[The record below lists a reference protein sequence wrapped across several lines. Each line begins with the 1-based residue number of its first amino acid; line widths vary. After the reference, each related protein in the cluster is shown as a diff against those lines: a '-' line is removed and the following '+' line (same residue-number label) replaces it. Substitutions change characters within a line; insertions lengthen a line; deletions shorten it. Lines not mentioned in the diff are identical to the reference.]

1 MISVAVNLAW
11 LVPGDVGGSE
21 EYTTRLLASVLRAAP
36 SDISLE
42 VVASKRLTQN
52 CPWMEA
58 LPLSVVA
65 GPLGNRGYRILAEST
80 QVHRATRNADLVHHF
95 GGRLPALRNPRSI
108 VTIHDLQPLDLPA
121 NFSRAKRRYL
131 CWAVQRSAAAASLI
145 CTPSD
150 WVAQSVVDR
159 LGVDPDKVRVVP
171 STWTPQRGDAN
182 GAGGAGGADDAGD
195 AGGAGGAYGAGGAND
210 AGGAGGADDANDARR
225 AGGADDA
232 YGAGGADDA
241 GDADA
246 LAVDGL
252 ADRLGSGPVVLYP
265 AATHPHKNHLL
276 LLEAVDRLADRGGDL
291 TLVLTGGRGRAETLV
306 EARLRRSR
314 ARVLRLG
321 RVSGPLLSALT
332 RRADILAFPSG
343 YEGFGLPLLEAMV
356 AGTPVVAGD
365 NSAMPEVVADAGL
378 LVGVNDPDCWADAIE
393 EVVADPSLAD
403 RLSAAGRV
411 RAEAYAPAVSARRLI
426 SVWREAL

>member
-42 VVASKRLTQN
+42 VVASKRLTQS

-58 LPLSVVA
+58 LPLSVLA

-80 QVHRATRNADLVHHF
+80 QVHRATREADLVHHF

-131 CWAVQRSAAAASLI
+131 SWAVQRSAAAASLI

-182 GAGGAGGADDAGD
+182 DT
-195 AGGAGGAYGAGGAND
+195 
-210 AGGAGGADDANDARR
+210 RR
-225 AGGADDA
+225 
-232 YGAGGADDA
+232 
-241 GDADA
+241 ADA
-246 LAVDGL
+246 LGVEGL
-252 ADRLGSGPVVLYP
+252 VDRLGSGPVVLYP

-321 RVSGPLLSALT
+321 RVSGPLLSALN
-332 RRADILAFPSG
+332 RRADVLAFPSG
-343 YEGFGLPLLEAMV
+343 YEGFGLPLLEAMH

-378 LVGVNDPDCWADAIE
+378 LVGVDDPDCWAEAIE
-393 EVVADPSLAD
+393 EVVANPSLAD

-426 SVWREAL
+426 SVWREALRTCAD